1 MQFISRE
8 LKGVIVT
15 LDETGYLHCAYLG
28 TDPSMMVTPAPESR
42 DINYEVSAVEWF
54 YQSGQSQRKQE
65 TKIYEPITRQDQSN
79 WANYKLNKGA
89 NRKQSKWANHYAKHI
104 ITAGSKPGEM
114 GAMKWELVLVV
125 PLIG

>member
-1 MQFISRE
+1 VQFISRE

-54 YQSGQSQRKQE
+54 YQITEVLANHRGSRKQ
-65 TKIYEPITRQDQSN
+65 KLMNQSLGANKAFEPIIS
-79 WANYKLNKGA
+79 
-89 NRKQSKWANHYAKHI
+89 
-104 ITAGSKPGEM
+104 
-114 GAMKWELVLVV
+114 
-125 PLIG
+125 

>member
-1 MQFISRE
+1 MVHNACFKFLIAIKFGNVEQIPVQFISRE

-42 DINYEVSAVEWF
+42 DINYEVSAVEWI
-54 YQSGQSQRKQE
+54 YQSNQSQRKQE
-65 TKIYEPITRQDQSN
+65 AKINETITRRKQSK

-89 NRKQSKWANHYAKHI
+89 NRKQSK
-104 ITAGSKPGEM
+104 
-114 GAMKWELVLVV
+114 
-125 PLIG
+125 

>member
-79 WANYKLNKGA
+79 
-89 NRKQSKWANHYAKHI
+89 
-104 ITAGSKPGEM
+104 
-114 GAMKWELVLVV
+114 
-125 PLIG
+125 